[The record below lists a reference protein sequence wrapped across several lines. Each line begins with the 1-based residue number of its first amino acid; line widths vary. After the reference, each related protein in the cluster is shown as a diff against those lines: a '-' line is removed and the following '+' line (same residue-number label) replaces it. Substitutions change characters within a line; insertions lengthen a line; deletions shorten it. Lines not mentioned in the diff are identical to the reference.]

1 MRHWALLFSLG
12 CFLLPNIAGA
22 WGFEPH
28 RRINQHACLIL
39 PSPLYGFYKTHLSYM
54 MQHATDADMRRYV
67 DTLEAGKH
75 FIDVEHYGFDVD
87 SIPND
92 YLEAEKQFG
101 KSHLQNEGNLPW
113 NIIRCVYGLK
123 KAFSEGQIPYILKV
137 SADLGHYVADAHVP
151 LHTTENYNG
160 QLTGQKGIHGLWET
174 RIPELFMDTL
184 LVPLTPME
192 FHENWVGEIW
202 STIKNSHQLVPMVL
216 SKELETRSRIPEN
229 QWYGFE
235 QRKNKVEKTYSQT
248 YVNGYYMLLNGM
260 VETQFISS
268 AQLLAQLI
276 FTAWVM
282 AGEPDLS
289 KLNTID
295 TTAQN
300 PNSGV
305 LQEDLNCDH

>member
-1 MRHWALLFSLG
+1 MRNWALIFSLG
-12 CFLLPNIAGA
+12 SFLLPNNSGA

-28 RRINQHACLIL
+28 RRINQHACHIL

-75 FIDVEHYGFDVD
+75 FIDVEHYGFIVD
-87 SIPND
+87 SIPTD
-92 YLEAEKQFG
+92 YLNAEKQFG

-123 KAFSEGQIPYILKV
+123 KAFSEGQIPYILRV

-160 QLTGQKGIHGLWET
+160 QLSGQKGIHGLWET
-174 RIPELFMDTL
+174 RIPDLFMDTL
-184 LVPLTPME
+184 LVPLQPMA
-192 FHENWVGEIW
+192 FRENWVGDIW
-202 STIKNSHQLVPMVL
+202 NTIKNSHQLVPLVL
-216 SKELETRSRIPEN
+216 SKELETRRSIPEN

-248 YVNGYYMLLNGM
+248 YVNSYYTLLDGM
-260 VETQFISS
+260 VEAQFVSS
-268 AQLLAQLI
+268 AQLLAHLI

-289 KLNTID
+289 QLNVID
-295 TTAQN
+295 TTEQN
-300 PNSGV
+300 PNSSI